1 METHD
6 RASLRRLTLFMFN
19 IFLVLD
25 KKGTFLSSMGM
36 LLDVDWRYGGTFLLS
51 NPPPV
56 QLVSGAN
63 QLRIMIYNYLKDNTF
78 HL

>member
-6 RASLRRLTLFMFN
+6 RVSLRRLTLFLFN
-19 IFLVLD
+19 ILLVLD

-36 LLDVDWRYGGTFLLS
+36 LLDVGWRYAGTFLLL

-56 QLVSGAN
+56 QLVSTTN
-63 QLRIMIYNYLKDNTF
+63 QLRIVIYNYLKDNAF

>member
-6 RASLRRLTLFMFN
+6 RASPTPSSPLFVQYFTCTGQ
-19 IFLVLD
+19 
-25 KKGTFLSSMGM
+25 KKYFF
-36 LLDVDWRYGGTFLLS
+36 VQYGDIIGRKKIYAGAFLLS

-56 QLVSGAN
+56 QLVSTTN
-63 QLRIMIYNYLKDNTF
+63 QLRIVIYNYLKDNAF